1 MECRYEKNTYF
12 TAAHY
17 FKQNFAKHIYTV
29 LNERL
34 FKAESMSKI
43 KFIDDLTLFAC

>member
-1 MECRYEKNTYF
+1 
-12 TAAHY
+12 
-17 FKQNFAKHIYTV
+17 V

-43 KFIDDLTLFAC
+43 KFIDDLTLFACWV